1 MPNFMNYLADTAA
14 IDAEHRAVL
23 AWRRILD
30 KPTDI
35 TIKRTAGTLAAQTV
49 RLEYDESVMEPSS
62 AAGQAAVRRLIVF
75 GIKDHPSESDTNIR
89 RGDRFV
95 YESVEYQVTDTVR
108 TLGEVQAHAERTS

>member
-1 MPNFMNYLADTAA
+1 MPNLNSWLSDTAA

-35 TIKRTAGTLAAQTV
+35 TTKRLGVAQTV
-49 RLEYDESVMEPSS
+49 RLEYDESVIEPGS
-62 AAGQAAVRRLIVF
+62 AAGEAAVRRVIVF
-75 GIKDHPSESDTNIR
+75 GVKDHPTVIDTNIR

-108 TLGEVQAHAERTS
+108 TLGEVQAHAERIS